1 MVKLGSIDFHDDILR
16 ALRDDSLVVFAGA
29 GVSMGPPSFLPSF
42 EKLANDIADGTG
54 KTASQPL
61 DRFLGQLHHEKVPV
75 HNRAVQLLSR
85 SDSKPT
91 SLHENLIG
99 MFRDVERVRVVTT
112 NFDLHFEAASASHFG
127 KIPDVYRAPALP
139 LGYRFTGIVH
149 VHGALTHSD
158 SLVLTDADFGRAY
171 LTEGWARRFLVDV
184 FRQYTVLFVGYSHD
198 DVVMNYLSRALP
210 ADGIA
215 GRYALT
221 EQDGKWKLLGIS
233 PVPFKKV
240 GGDDPYFELNDG
252 VKKLAERAKRG
263 VLDWQTRIAELAS
276 RTPPADEEAIGEVEQ
291 ALQELHTT
299 RFFTKVA
306 RDEEWPRWLNARK
319 HFTSL
324 FNAAKLSERDNDL
337 AYWLAQHYA
346 IDHPDVVFEVIA
358 ANGLQLNPDFWW
370 IVSRE
375 IGLNKEKEISE
386 SAFKR
391 WITILLATVPHQSDF
406 YVFTWLAEK
415 CEKQGYVDQSFKI
428 FLKMSEYRLSL
439 KPKVRWFDE
448 DEDGNG
454 KHLEVECAFRSDY
467 GDLEDVWSH
476 RLKPHLE
483 SIVPSLLSS
492 ISLLFNSIYQDL
504 TTWGRANDKWDPI
517 SYHRS
522 AIEPHEQ
529 DRYPESI
536 DVLIDAARDSL
547 EWLASHNPVLLD
559 AWIEL
564 LITSN
569 APLLRRLAIHAMSIN
584 TRKTDDERLEWLL
597 SHTNLDNL
605 AEHHEIHRAVALSY
619 KAASDSSRQVV
630 VSRVLSLK
638 RAATDNWTEAD
649 ATARAHFDWLSWLLQ
664 AKPDCSFAKEALD
677 PVRNQYPT
685 WRLSEHPDLT
695 HWSGPA
701 EWLDDKSPWTVDQLL
716 EIAPVDQLN
725 ELLEYKAEGLFGPN
739 RDGLTNAVREACKKN
754 SQWGFLLAEAIIDRK
769 LWKSDLWREIF
780 RGLQEAEL
788 DLPGWRKLLE
798 IAANSDLQI
807 QHTRDIAD
815 LIYYIVKNGGIPFA
829 LDLVEQAN
837 AVSSSLWSNLEE
849 TAQDE
854 DFDDWL
860 SRAINRPAGV
870 IVEYWIH
877 VLSLQM
883 HGKSADERFLP
894 EQYRQWFTKVIQD
907 QSTNG
912 GLGRSILASQTAFL
926 FGLDSS
932 WTTQYVIP
940 LFSDPN
946 EKKFEQAWDGFL
958 VWGRLYPSLVEVLMP
973 AFAKMFERLKTS
985 GLERRKRFVEF
996 YTALAIF
1003 HVPDPTEVLLRP
1015 LFQHGT
1021 VDDWVGFSNYVEYI
1035 LRSMQPAAVQEV
1047 CDRWLF
1053 RYWQSRL
1060 EAVPVPLQNAEVR
1073 NMLDWLPELGDY
1085 FPKGV
1090 MLAIRFPAIEID
1102 HSHLL
1107 YELKDS
1113 DLVVQHPSET
1123 ARLLIYL
1130 CGCTLTYHVG
1140 YLKEVASRLPPIDL
1154 NLKKSLDEALARKG
1168 AI

>member
-1 MVKLGSIDFHDDILR
+1 MAKLGSIDFHDDILR

-54 KTASQPL
+54 ETASQPL
-61 DRFLGQLHHEKVPV
+61 DRFLGQLHHEKVPI
-75 HNRAVQLLSR
+75 HNRAVQLLSQG
-85 SDSKPT
+85 DSKPT

-99 MFRDVERVRVVTT
+99 MFRDVERVRIVTT
-112 NFDLHFEAASASHFG
+112 NFDLHFEAASASLFG
-127 KIPDVYRAPALP
+127 KVPDVYRAPALP

-184 FRQYTVLFVGYSHD
+184 FSQYTVLFVGYSHD

-263 VLDWQTRIAELAS
+263 VLDWQTRMAEIAS

-319 HFTSL
+319 HFAPL
-324 FNAAKLSERDNDL
+324 FSAAKLSERDSDL
-337 AYWLAQHYA
+337 AYWLAQYYA
-346 IDHPDVVFEVIA
+346 IDHPEVLFEVIA
-358 ANGLQLNPDFWW
+358 ENGLQLNPEFWW
-370 IVSRE
+370 MISRE

-391 WITILLATVPHQSDF
+391 WITILLATIPHQGDF
-406 YVFTWLAEK
+406 YVFTWLAEQ
-415 CEKQGYVDQSFKI
+415 CEKQGYVDQTLKI

-439 KPKVRWFDE
+439 KSKERWFDE
-448 DEDGNG
+448 EDGNG
-454 KHLEVECAFRSDY
+454 KRLEVECAFRSDHD
-467 GDLEDVWSH
+467 GLEDVWSH

-504 TTWGRANDKWDPI
+504 TTWERANDKWDPI

-529 DRYPESI
+529 DRFPESI

-547 EWLASHNPVLLD
+547 EWLADHNPVLLEG
-559 AWIEL
+559 WINL

-584 TRKTDDERLEWLL
+584 TRKTADERLEWLL
-597 SHTNLDNL
+597 SHINLDNF
-605 AEHHEIHRAVALSY
+605 AEHHEIHRAIALSY
-619 KAASDSSRQVV
+619 KDASDSSRQIVV
-630 VSRVLSLK
+630 NRVLSLK
-638 RAATDNWTEAD
+638 GEATDNWTEAD
-649 ATARAHFDWLSWLLQ
+649 ATARTHFDWLSWLLQ
-664 AKPDCSFAKEALD
+664 AKPDCSFVEEALA
-677 PVRNQYPT
+677 PIRNQCPT

-701 EWLDDKSPWTVDQLL
+701 GWVGGQSPWTVDQLL
-716 EIAPVDQLN
+716 ERAPVDQLS
-725 ELLEYKAEGLFGPN
+725 ELLEYKGEGFFGPN
-739 RDGLTNAVREACKKN
+739 RNGLTSAIKEACKKN
-754 SQWGFLLAEAIIDRK
+754 SQWGFLLAEALIDRK
-769 LWKSDLWREIF
+769 LWASDLWREIF
-780 RGLQEAEL
+780 RGLQETDL
-788 DLPGWRKLLE
+788 DLASWSSLLG
-798 IAANSDLQI
+798 IASHPDLQP
-807 QHTRDIAD
+807 QHTGDIAD
-815 LIYYIVKNGGIPFA
+815 LIYSIVKNGGISFA
-829 LDLVEQAN
+829 LDLLEQAN
-837 AVSSSLWSNLEE
+837 AISSSLWSSLKEAE
-849 TAQDE
+849 QDE
-854 DFDDWL
+854 DSDDWL
-860 SRAINRPAGV
+860 SRAINRPAGL
-870 IVEYWIH
+870 IVEYWVH
-877 VLSLQM
+877 GLSMQM
-883 HGKSADERFLP
+883 HGKASNERFLP
-894 EQYRQWFTKVIQD
+894 EHYRQWFTAVIQD

-926 FGLDSS
+926 FGLDKA

-940 LFSDPN
+940 LFSDSD
-946 EKKFEQAWDGFL
+946 EKRFEQAWDGFL

-985 GLERRKRFVEF
+985 SLERRKRFIEF

-1003 HVPDPTEVLLRP
+1003 HVPDPFEVLLRP

-1021 VDDWVGFSNYVEYI
+1021 VDDWGGFANYVEYF

-1053 RYWQSRL
+1053 RYWQNRL
-1060 EAVPVPLQNAEVR
+1060 DAVPAPLQDAEMR
-1073 NMLDWLPELGDY
+1073 NMLDWLPLLGDH

-1090 MLAIRFPAIEID
+1090 MLAIRFPAIQID

-1113 DLVVQHPSET
+1113 DLVVKHPTET
-1123 ARLLIYL
+1123 AKLLIYL

-1140 YLKEVASRLPPIDL
+1140 YLKEVASKLPPIDAD
-1154 NLKKSLDEALARKG
+1154 LKKSLDEALARKG